1 MGTDRLI
8 RRRAFLGGIALL
20 AAPAIVR
27 AQPRG
32 PRDPFTLGVASGY
45 PTQDGMVLWTRL
57 APEPL
62 AGGGMGE
69 GSVEVAW
76 EIAADERFR
85 QVLTSGRIDAVAA
98 DAHSVHA
105 EPRGLR
111 PGRPYWYR
119 FHALGATSPVGKT
132 TTLPSAPARLRFA
145 YASCQQYEHGYYVA
159 YRHMAARAPD
169 LIVHLGDYIYEG
181 SWGRDLVRSHG
192 APTAV
197 NLAGYRDRHALYK
210 TDADLQAAHAAA
222 PWIFTWD
229 DHEVTD
235 DYAADR
241 SPHQDDPAIFL
252 RRRAAAYRAYWEH
265 MPLPQRMRPNGPNL
279 RIHDRISIGDLAQ
292 FHILDDRQYRD
303 YQACAPSGRV
313 GSNML
318 EGCDARLDPNRTL
331 LGRAQEAWA
340 VEGFARSRARWNVI
354 AQQTLMAKLDRQP
367 GPGERYWT
375 DGWDGYPAA
384 RRRLLQSMVTRRLA
398 NPVVIGGDVHTF
410 WVGDLKLDFDDPR
423 SPTMASEICGGSI
436 TSNGPPQR
444 STDGHLAENP
454 HMRLGNSERRG
465 YVEIELTMTRAMA
478 TLWTT
483 GNARDPRAELSVLAR
498 FAIEN
503 GRPGPQ
509 AA

>member
-1 MGTDRLI
+1 MI
-8 RRRAFLGGIALL
+8 RRRAFLGGLALI

-27 AQPRG
+27 AQARG

-45 PTQDGMVLWTRL
+45 PTPDGMVLWTRL

-62 AGGGMGE
+62 TGGGMGAAP
-69 GSVEVAW
+69 VEVAW
-76 EIAADERFR
+76 ELAADEGFR
-85 QVLTSGRIDAVAA
+85 QIITSGRSSALAA
-98 DAHSVHA
+98 DAHSVHV

-111 PGRPYWYR
+111 PDRTYWYR
-119 FHALGATSPVGKT
+119 FHAMGVTSPVART
-132 TTLPSAPARLRFA
+132 RTAPALGAALARFRFA
-145 YASCQQYEHGYYVA
+145 YASCQQYEQGYYVA

-169 LIVHLGDYIYEG
+169 LVIHLGDYIYEG
-181 SWGRDLVRSHG
+181 SWGRNLVRSHN

-197 NLAGYRDRHALYK
+197 DLAGYRNRHALYK
-210 TDADLQAAHAAA
+210 TDPDLQAAHAAA

-241 SPHQDDPAIFL
+241 SPHEDNPAIFL

-279 RIHDRISIGDLAQ
+279 RIHDRVSVGDLVQ

-303 YQACAPSGRV
+303 YHACPPSGRV

-318 EGCDARLDPNRTL
+318 EDCAARLDPNRTM

-340 VEGFARSRARWNVI
+340 DEGFARSRARWNVI
-354 AQQTLMAKLDRQP
+354 AQQTLMAKLDRRP

-375 DGWDGYPAA
+375 DGWDGYVAA
-384 RRRLLQSMVTRRLA
+384 RGRLLRSMVTRRLA
-398 NPVVIGGDVHTF
+398 NPVVIGGDVHSF
-410 WVGDLKLDFDDPR
+410 WVGDIKLDFDDPR

-444 STDGHLAENP
+444 ATDGHLAENP
-454 HMRLGNSERRG
+454 HMRLGNSEKRG
-465 YVEIELTMTRAMA
+465 YVEIELTRARADA
-478 TLWTT
+478 TLWVVDDAHLQNSGIST
-483 GNARDPRAELSVLAR
+483 LAR
-498 FAIEN
+498 FAVED